1 MCVYRQWYAFVCQ
14 DSRTP
19 DILFI
24 ITMRVRERTTHI
36 NQYYN
41 ILMPFIIGIYQ
52 NVYTTINGKHA
63 VKIIGW
69 GIEEG
74 VHYWLCVNSWNAE
87 WGDNGYF
94 KILRGNDECGIE
106 TEINAGRMKVD

>member
-1 MCVYRQWYAFVCQ
+1 
-14 DSRTP
+14 
-19 DILFI
+19 
-24 ITMRVRERTTHI
+24 
-36 NQYYN
+36 
-41 ILMPFIIGIYQ
+41 MPFIIGIYQ
-52 NVYTTINGKHA
+52 NVFTTINGKHA

-106 TEINAGRMKVD
+106 TEINAGRMNVD